1 MFPVFVF
8 LGVAWLLGGIWL
20 VIALIYIIIFFMV
33 PTPAK
38 VIMILIVALA
48 ECVNVVEG
56 KYEPGKGEF
65 IEINRQIEARQ
76 KELRKKGY
84 SYRKINED
92 TMTKIDY
99 FFQPRLDGMRLIIHC
114 LIPSGNLT
122 QRLKHKIRI
131 RALKI
136 FLLAC
141 LHHIS
146 LIHSRTIR

>member
-33 PTPAK
+33 PTPVK

-48 ECVNVVEG
+48 EG

-76 KELRKKGY
+76 KELRKNGY

-92 TMTKIDY
+92 AQLDKLKRKAD
-99 FFQPRLDGMRLIIHC
+99 RLYKKY
-114 LIPSGNLT
+114 GNHT
-122 QRLKHKIRI
+122 WDTERYKPI
-131 RALKI
+131 
-136 FLLAC
+136 
-141 LHHIS
+141 
-146 LIHSRTIR
+146 

>member
-76 KELRKKGY
+76 KELRNKGY

-92 TMTKIDY
+92 AQLDKLKRKAD
-99 FFQPRLDGMRLIIHC
+99 RLYKKY
-114 LIPSGNLT
+114 GNHT
-122 QRLKHKIRI
+122 WDTERYKPI
-131 RALKI
+131 
-136 FLLAC
+136 
-141 LHHIS
+141 
-146 LIHSRTIR
+146 